1 MCKILDWKGG
11 GTSSRDSVMCFQDC
25 MTWLTT
31 VTQLGS
37 VICKSFRP
45 VDLTIGRAGF
55 FWSEWIFVKCI
66 WIQMVLDQLYRV
78 INSQRNTYINIYI
91 HIFFSDIKWLF
102 ILTPEHL
109 KKEVCL
115 AMGYNCV
122 IIQISDREL
131 DLPYFSH
138 QTKFIK
144 FSEISSSLFE
154 LASR

>member
-55 FWSEWIFVKCI
+55 FGLNGFLLNVSEFRWC
-66 WIQMVLDQLYRV
+66 L
-78 INSQRNTYINIYI
+78 INYI
-91 HIFFSDIKWLF
+91 
-102 ILTPEHL
+102 E
-109 KKEVCL
+109 
-115 AMGYNCV
+115 
-122 IIQISDREL
+122 
-131 DLPYFSH
+131 
-138 QTKFIK
+138 
-144 FSEISSSLFE
+144 
-154 LASR
+154 